1 MDEASLAVR
10 VVDMLLSGGD
20 LTPNDIG
27 VVTPYS
33 GQVRLLNDLFEEAGG
48 RDEHERYHGLEIK
61 TVDGYQGREK
71 DVIVLS
77 AVRAN
82 EAGEMGF
89 LTDRRRLNVAI
100 TRARRGLILL
110 GHPRTLRNDSSWESW
125 CDWASERGL
134 EAYHVLHM

>member
-1 MDEASLAVR
+1 MELVKR
-10 VVDMLLSGGD
+10 VHAQNIVKWG
-20 LTPNDIG
+20 
-27 VVTPYS
+27 
-33 GQVRLLNDLFEEAGG
+33 
-48 RDEHERYHGLEIK
+48 K
-61 TVDGYQGREK
+61 THK

-100 TRARRGLILL
+100 TRARRGLIVL
-110 GHPRTLRNDSSWESW
+110 GHPRTLRNDSSWASW

>member
-1 MDEASLAVR
+1 M
-10 VVDMLLSGGD
+10 
-20 LTPNDIG
+20 
-27 VVTPYS
+27 
-33 GQVRLLNDLFEEAGG
+33 LNDLFENAGG
-48 RDEHERYHGLEIK
+48 REEHERYHGLEIK
-61 TVDGYQGREK
+61 TVDGYQGRER

-82 EAGEMGF
+82 DAGEMGF

-110 GHPRTLRNDSSWESW
+110 GHPRTLRNDSSWASW